1 MTTRRVIILGSTGSI
16 GTQAVEVI
24 EHVNAMARA
33 GKSPISFE
41 VVGLAAGKNATL
53 LAEQARRLGVKHV
66 GLANGESDSLPTFD
80 LPTGC
85 RVLRGTNSAE
95 ELVRA
100 VECDIVVAAMVGI
113 AGLPA
118 TVAAVQ
124 CGRLIALANK
134 ETLVAA
140 GELVVPRILADREN
154 FGETPYSPLMP
165 VDSEHAALFQCLSE
179 FEYEP
184 VYEADESGIDE
195 DYSHH
200 NLLATSY
207 RSAPPR
213 AAGLNRV
220 RRATL
225 TASGGPFREWTID
238 QLERATPE
246 QALKHPTWSMGAK
259 VTIDSATLMNKALEL
274 IEAHW
279 LFGLPADKL
288 DAIVHPQSLVHAIVE
303 FLDGSS
309 VAQLAAPDMKTPI
322 QRALTWPFCLEGC
335 SRRIDW
341 ASLRSLAFEPVDHA
355 RFPAVSLAYHVMERG
370 GTSGAI
376 LNAANEVA
384 VEAFL
389 AGRTGFRS
397 ITRHVEAALADI
409 PTREV
414 RTLADVLE
422 ADAAAR
428 DFVRSRI
435 ERGVR

>member
-1 MTTRRVIILGSTGSI
+1 MTTRRIIILGSTGSI

-24 EHVNAMARA
+24 EHVNALAKS
-33 GKSPISFE
+33 GKSPIAFE
-41 VVGLAAGKNATL
+41 VVGLAAGTNARL
-53 LAEQARRLGVKHV
+53 LAEQARRLNVKHV
-66 GLANGESDSLPTFD
+66 ALANGEEALLPSSD
-80 LPTGC
+80 LPVGC
-85 RVLRGTNSAE
+85 GVNRGASSAE
-95 ELVRA
+95 ELVRS
-100 VECDIVVAAMVGI
+100 VDCDIVLAAIVGI

-118 TVAAVQ
+118 TMAAVE
-124 CGRLIALANK
+124 CGRMIPLANK

-140 GELVVPRILADREN
+140 GGLVVPRILKDREN

-179 FEYEP
+179 FEFEP

-195 DYSHH
+195 EYTHH
-200 NLLATSY
+200 NLLAISY

-213 AAGLNRV
+213 ASGLNRV

-225 TASGGPFREWTID
+225 TASGGPFREWTLD
-238 QLERATPE
+238 QLEHATPE

-279 LFGLPADKL
+279 LFGLPGSKL
-288 DAIVHPQSLVHAIVE
+288 DSVVHPQSLVHAIVE

-309 VAQLAAPDMKTPI
+309 IAQMAAPDMKLPI
-322 QRALTWPFCLEGC
+322 QRALCWPFCVEGA

-341 ASLRSLAFEPVDHA
+341 AAMRSLTFEPVDHA
-355 RFPAVSLAYHVMERG
+355 RFPAVSLAYQVMEQG

-376 LNAANEVA
+376 LNAANEIA

-389 AGRTGFRS
+389 AHRIGFRD
-397 ITRHVEAALADI
+397 ITRHVEAALADV
-409 PTREV
+409 PSREV
-414 RTLADVLE
+414 RSLPDVLA
-422 ADAAAR
+422 ADAESR
-428 DFVRSRI
+428 EFVRARI

>member
-1 MTTRRVIILGSTGSI
+1 M
-16 GTQAVEVI
+16 I
-24 EHVNAMARA
+24 EHVNAMARGDDA
-33 GKSPISFE
+33 AKRSPLTLE

-53 LAEQARRLGVKHV
+53 LADQARRLGVKHV
-66 GLANGESDSLPTFD
+66 ALANGDRDALAASSI
-80 LPTGC
+80 PTGC
-85 RVLRGTNSAE
+85 RVLRGASSAE
-95 ELVRA
+95 ELVRT
-100 VECDIVVAAMVGI
+100 VDCDMVLAAMVGV

-118 TVAAVQ
+118 TLAAVE
-124 CGRLIALANK
+124 CERAIALANK

-140 GELVVPRILADREN
+140 GGLIVPRVHDERLRGNTHIALV
-154 FGETPYSPLMP
+154 PI
-165 VDSEHAALFQCLSE
+165 DSEHSALWQCLLSVLE
-179 FEYEP
+179 SVSIFEQVNYTTILSDC
-184 VYEADESGIDE
+184 V
-195 DYSHH
+195 
-200 NLLATSY
+200 
-207 RSAPPR
+207 PP
-213 AAGLNRV
+213 NFNDKTV

-225 TASGGPFREWTID
+225 TASGGPFREWSID

-246 QALKHPTWSMGAK
+246 QALKHPTWTMGAK

-279 LFGLPADKL
+279 LFGLPASKL
-288 DAIVHPQSLVHAIVE
+288 DAVIHPQSLVHAIVE
-303 FLDGSS
+303 FLDGSN

-341 ASLRSLAFEPVDHA
+341 TSLRSLAFEPVDHA

-422 ADAAAR
+422 TDAAAR
-428 DFVRSRI
+428 DFVRGRI

>member
-1 MTTRRVIILGSTGSI
+1 MTSGCVAILTSLSCQSTASI
-16 GTQAVEVI
+16 R
-24 EHVNAMARA
+24 H
-33 GKSPISFE
+33 
-41 VVGLAAGKNATL
+41 
-53 LAEQARRLGVKHV
+53 
-66 GLANGESDSLPTFD
+66 
-80 LPTGC
+80 
-85 RVLRGTNSAE
+85 
-95 ELVRA
+95 
-100 VECDIVVAAMVGI
+100 
-113 AGLPA
+113 
-118 TVAAVQ
+118 
-124 CGRLIALANK
+124 
-134 ETLVAA
+134 
-140 GELVVPRILADREN
+140 
-154 FGETPYSPLMP
+154 YW
-165 VDSEHAALFQCLSE
+165 QCLLSVLE
-179 FEYEP
+179 SVSIFEQVNYTTILSDC
-184 VYEADESGIDE
+184 V
-195 DYSHH
+195 
-200 NLLATSY
+200 
-207 RSAPPR
+207 PP
-213 AAGLNRV
+213 NFNDKTV

-225 TASGGPFREWTID
+225 TASGGPFREWSID

-246 QALKHPTWSMGAK
+246 QALKHPTWTMGAK

-279 LFGLPADKL
+279 LFGLPASKL
-288 DAIVHPQSLVHAIVE
+288 DAVIHPQSLVHAIVE
-303 FLDGSS
+303 FLDGSN

-341 ASLRSLAFEPVDHA
+341 TSLRSLAFEPVDHA

-422 ADAAAR
+422 TDAAAR
-428 DFVRSRI
+428 DFVRGRI

>member
-16 GTQAVEVI
+16 GTQAVEVV
-24 EHVNAMARA
+24 EHVNALAKA
-33 GKSPISFE
+33 GKSPLAFE
-41 VVGLAAGKNATL
+41 VVGLAAGKNAKL
-53 LAEQARRLGVKHV
+53 LAEQARRLGVMHV
-66 GLANGESDSLPTFD
+66 SLADGATDALASGELPA
-80 LPTGC
+80 GC
-85 RVLRGTNSAE
+85 RVMRGEASAE
-95 ELVRA
+95 ALVRGVA
-100 VECDIVVAAMVGI
+100 CDIVLAAMVGV

-118 TVAAVQ
+118 TLAAMTI
-124 CGRLIALANK
+124 GREVALANK

-140 GELVVPRILADREN
+140 GAFAIGSHEPGACSLL
-154 FGETPYSPLMP
+154 P
-165 VDSEHAALFQCLSE
+165 VDSEHAALWQCLAGTQDSSLE
-179 FEYEP
+179 GLHD
-184 VYEADESGIDE
+184 A
-195 DYSHH
+195 YSVEVCV
-200 NLLATSY
+200 T
-207 RSAPPR
+207 PPF
-213 AAGLNRV
+213 AQPPGV
-220 RRATL
+220 RKAVL
-225 TASGGPFREWTID
+225 TASGGPFREWTLD

-246 QALKHPTWSMGAK
+246 QALKHPTWTMGAK

-279 LFGLPADKL
+279 LFGLPANKL
-288 DAIVHPQSLVHAIVE
+288 DAIVHPQSLIHAIVE

-322 QRALTWPFCLEGC
+322 QRALTWPFCLEGR

-341 ASLRSLAFEPVDHA
+341 AGLRSLAFEPIDHA

-397 ITRHVEAALADI
+397 ITRHVEAALMDL

-414 RTLADVLE
+414 RTLADVME
-422 ADAAAR
+422 ADAIAR
-428 DFVRSRI
+428 EFVRTRI
-435 ERGVR
+435 EKGLR